1 MAETQGTGT
10 ATKQQTPT
18 PVNQPTSQQD
28 SAATQQP
35 AETPVKTAEK
45 TEDKTKL
52 ETDSQRTH
60 EQFDKLLDS
69 NKRLYEANELL
80 RQQLTQRALAN
91 EQFAPIQQTPVQ
103 QQPAQQVKVADFVEV
118 DPVSGERFIND
129 KKLQSKIEELNSKA
143 SNAEKA
149 VQQYIQTSEQREID
163 RQNEE
168 AFKAYPELNPGGEKF
183 DVKFHNQT
191 RALIYDSLINPQD
204 YGGKPLSF
212 RKAAEFA
219 KGGGTVPSDE
229 KNQQASASTKP
240 GEQTVAANEPSGED
254 AKQQAAASVA
264 GEQPL
269 TREALAGS
277 EELTKLQQATRLGS
291 TEALARRLA
300 NTDHILKREEEGKGE
315 TTS

>member
-10 ATKQQTPT
+10 ATTQTPD
-18 PVNQPTSQQD
+18 PANQPTSQQAP
-28 SAATQQP
+28 AASQEP
-35 AETPVKTAEK
+35 AVNPVKTAEK
-45 TEDKTKL
+45 TEEKTTVK
-52 ETDSQRTH
+52 TDSSRTT
-60 EQFDKLLDS
+60 EQFDKLVDS
-69 NKRLYEANELL
+69 NKRLYEANDLL

-91 EQFAPIQQTPVQ
+91 EQFAPVQQTPIQ
-103 QQPAQQVKVADFVEV
+103 QSAQKQVNVADFVEV
-118 DPVSGERFIND
+118 DPVSGERFIDD
-129 KKLQSKIEELNSKA
+129 KKLQSRIEELNSKA

-168 AFKAYPELNPGGEKF
+168 AFKAFPELNPSGDKF
-183 DVKFHNQT
+183 NTKFHNQT

-219 KGGGTVPSDE
+219 KGGGNVSDNNE
-229 KNQQASASTKP
+229 KNQQASALTKP
-240 GEQTVAANEPSGED
+240 EEQTVAANTPSGED

-277 EELTKLQQATRLGS
+277 EELVKLQQATRYGD
-291 TEALARRLA
+291 TEALARRIA
-300 NTDHILKREEEGKGE
+300 NSDHILKREDGSSE